1 MGNLV
6 LFDKRKRVIWQSFDH
21 PTDCLVP
28 GQSLVSG
35 QKLTASVS
43 AYNSSQGLLSLTIL
57 NGHLA
62 TYVASDPPQYYYAS
76 DDPDS
81 RYYSFDGKTLTA
93 LQYPPTST
101 GQFIKLGHDGHLR
114 VYQLGNLENN
124 LFGVNWKEVDD
135 IFTRVFSAIFK
146 KRSQKSKAGDFSNL
160 EPILPGILTRFS
172 YNVLKIITE
181 DFSRQ
186 LGKGGFGS
194 VYEGTLRN
202 GTKIAVKHLD
212 DLGQLKESFL
222 TEVKTV
228 GGIHHIN
235 LVKLIGFCAEKSHRL
250 LIYEYMVNG
259 SLDRWI
265 KHEKQENGLT

>member
-1 MGNLV
+1 M

-43 AYNSSQGLLSLTIL
+43 AYNSSLGLLSLTIL

-135 IFTRVFSAIFK
+135 IFTRGKCYYPMVCGRYSICTDKEQCTCPDEGNFFRPFSERK
-146 KRSQKSKAGDFSNL
+146 
-160 EPILPGILTRFS
+160 P
-172 YNVLKIITE
+172 
-181 DFSRQ
+181 
-186 LGKGGFGS
+186 
-194 VYEGTLRN
+194 
-202 GTKIAVKHLD
+202 
-212 DLGQLKESFL
+212 DLGC
-222 TEVKTV
+222 TEVTPISCDFAV
-228 GGIHHIN
+228 
-235 LVKLIGFCAEKSHRL
+235 S
-250 LIYEYMVNG
+250 
-259 SLDRWI
+259 
-265 KHEKQENGLT
+265 